1 MGRKKKT
8 EETSNIVFTSVKDM
22 VEPCTCICNY
32 NTVDKLDEILADV
45 EKQIKNVDKKHNK
58 KTKDI
63 KKNVDE
69 LNTQLDLINENMTN
83 KISITNDLVRDYIDF
98 QQNKETLKRYC
109 KEYKIK
115 YNGSETAYNVCYK
128 LYENILKE
136 KIHQIKATLKEMKEK
151 DNHVYDLFNTTQE
164 CIAQLDGLEA
174 RQHYNIKLE
183 LLKKIYDKYL
193 DNGWK

>member
-1 MGRKKKT
+1 MPK
-8 EETSNIVFTSVKDM
+8 
-22 VEPCTCICNY
+22 VENTNAIFSINTNTANCISTNNY
-32 NTVDKLDEILADV
+32 ATIDKFDEALADV

-69 LNTQLDLINENMTN
+69 LNTQLDFINENMNN
-83 KISITNDLVRDYIDF
+83 KISMTKDWINDYIDF
-98 QQNKETLKRYC
+98 QQSKETLKRYC

-115 YNGSETAYNVCYK
+115 YNGSETAYDVCYK
-128 LYENILKE
+128 LYENVLKE
-136 KIHQIKATLKEMKEK
+136 KMHQIKATLKEMKEK
-151 DNHVYDLFNTTQE
+151 DNHVYDLFNTTKE
-164 CIAQLDGLEA
+164 TISQLDGLEV

-183 LLKKIYDKYL
+183 LLKNIYDKYL